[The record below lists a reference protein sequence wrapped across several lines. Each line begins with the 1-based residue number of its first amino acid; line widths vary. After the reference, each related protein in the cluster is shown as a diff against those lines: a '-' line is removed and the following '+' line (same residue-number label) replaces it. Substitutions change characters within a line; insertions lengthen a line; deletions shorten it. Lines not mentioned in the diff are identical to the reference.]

1 MLLFIGMKQKYMEW
15 QVVVFYHLFI
25 YLFIVVGDQVI
36 KKGVLGSYWPVYLR
50 HIRVPVP
57 SQDLYF

>member
-1 MLLFIGMKQKYMEW
+1 MEW
-15 QVVVFYHLFI
+15 QVVFFYHLFI